1 MMTRRTERRT
11 TAKRKPL
18 SGLTSAPQFMRALC
32 CPHFLFPLHLQSR
45 RPERGHRRGSRC
57 RLWLLRRHAIV
68 VEVLGHCGHRR
79 DRGLEVGLPDGRDV
93 GLVVLVV
100 AAFTWCRGRRL
111 EGRRRGP
118 LVDVLVLRR
127 HEHGVPV
134 VVILL
139 QNVWQLRE
147 LMGRVLGEDA
157 PHFRL
162 GVVRDATAGSF
173 GRGSHQVSHEARR
186 GHGDEDLVHV
196 HVRSNGEGDHQQR
209 SQQRAAVAEHDDAG
223 HPVGKRKIH
232 ARRWRLQSAGL
243 ARS

>member
-157 PHFRL
+157 PAGYAGYIGEQDRPLHRVSPERPCAHRTFASASSAMPPLDLSGGEATRYPTRHA
-162 GVVRDATAGSF
+162 VATAT
-173 GRGSHQVSHEARR
+173 
-186 GHGDEDLVHV
+186 
-196 HVRSNGEGDHQQR
+196 
-209 SQQRAAVAEHDDAG
+209 
-223 HPVGKRKIH
+223 KI
-232 ARRWRLQSAGL
+232 LSMFT
-243 ARS
+243 